1 LSVPSSFK
9 LPDALVL
16 GVGGVVGE
24 AWMSGVL
31 AGIEEAAGV
40 DFRECEYLVGTSA
53 GSIVATRLAAGRR
66 PRRPH
71 QAEPPMAPPDDL
83 PDPGASGTLGRA
95 AVRWSAALGGAVAR
109 RAAPIAVPTRALSR
123 AALLALLPRGEEEL
137 RDLRRRID
145 RLGVHFDGR
154 LRIAAVARRTGRRV
168 TFGAP
173 GAPRASVAEAVVAS
187 CSIPGRFTPLEIG
200 GREYVDGGAWS
211 PTNIDVAPVGADARV
226 LCLNSTGALARS
238 TLSPAA
244 PLVAMS
250 RTAARV
256 EAMFLRSRGVKVEVV
271 APDRSAVEAMGVDRM
286 DPVHS
291 EDALAAGFAQGLA
304 R

>member
-1 LSVPSSFK
+1 MPSCFT

-40 DFRECEYLVGTSA
+40 DLRECEYLVGTSA
-53 GSIVATRLAAGRR
+53 GSIIAARLAAGRR

-71 QAEPPMAPPDDL
+71 QAEPPMAPPDGL
-83 PDPGASGTLGRA
+83 PDPGQSGTLGRA

-109 RAAPIAVPTRALSR
+109 RAAPIAAPTRALSR

-137 RDLRRRID
+137 SDLRRRID

-154 LRIAAVARRTGRRV
+154 LRIPAVARRTGRRV

-187 CSIPGRFTPLEIG
+187 CAIPGRFTPVEIG

-211 PTNIDVAPVGADARV
+211 PTNIDAAPVGAGARV
-226 LCLNSTGALARS
+226 LCLNSTAALAGPA
-238 TLSPAA
+238 LSPGA
-244 PLVAMS
+244 PLVALS
-250 RTAARV
+250 RTAAGV
-256 EAMFLRSRGVKVEVV
+256 EAMYLRSRGAKVDVV
-271 APDRSAVEAMGVDRM
+271 APDRQAVEAMGIDRM

-304 R
+304 L